1 MTSKHKQVPQLH
13 SFLNTLQHTIHS
25 DRHSRYLISESA
37 QTPRASPKRAFRGG
51 GEIRVNSPGAASRP
65 AAATPGTAPP
75 LSPPPVCQCCRAD
88 RARTAR
94 SNISA
99 HCRSG
104 KWRSLLCPRRIPDPS
119 PSASSRR
126 RGVQTYGLSVALWR
140 REARPLCGALVQAHI
155 NRWRLAE
162 SLSVP
167 HPTAQRRHTTTQNP
181 HCTQQV
187 KCLVIISA
195 LYWIITLI
203 LNFIFKIHYRF

>member
-13 SFLNTLQHTIHS
+13 TFLNTLQHTIHPDTAVS
-25 DRHSRYLISESA
+25 WH
-37 QTPRASPKRAFRGG
+37 PRARRPPKASPKRTFRGG

-75 LSPPPVCQCCRAD
+75 PSPPPVCQCCRAD

-104 KWRSLLCPRRIPDPS
+104 KWRSLRCPRRIPDPS
-119 PSASSRR
+119 LSASSRR

-155 NRWRLAE
+155 NTRARAVNSDEDLLNLSQFHIRPHRGATQPHKTFTAHNRL
-162 SLSVP
+162 
-167 HPTAQRRHTTTQNP
+167 N
-181 HCTQQV
+181 
-187 KCLVIISA
+187 I
-195 LYWIITLI
+195 
-203 LNFIFKIHYRF
+203 